1 MKIKRLFLFI
11 FLFLLLIFCFTY
23 KHSKKSKYTRSYI
36 IYNLGNFPESLD
48 PHLFSETL
56 AMQVDDMIYEGLLRE
71 DQNGNLVGG
80 VAEKWEEKEN
90 DLIFYLKKDVRWSDG
105 SQITAYDFLYAFKR
119 VLNPKTAATHADMLF
134 YIKNAENF
142 YKGSVSEKELGIKV
156 IDEKTLIITL
166 EKPTPFFK
174 YILTLPISMPL
185 KKSFFEEKIGSF
197 ALDINSFLYNGP
209 YKIKTLKNGSEIF
222 LEKNPYYWNEKQIK
236 IPEIKLVTYSDYA
249 SLNSLIENN
258 EIDMTRIDTESL
270 EKYKKANTV
279 DTFMNGRVWF
289 IEFNLK
295 DKYLKNKN
303 LRKAITIG
311 IDREKYV
318 EKIKNDGSIVS
329 KSIIG
334 YNIKGYDKTFR
345 EENPDTEYFENN
357 NLNEAKKYYNKAL
370 KELNVEK
377 LSLTLLAGNSSTEIK
392 EIQFLQEEL
401 RTKLDIEV
409 KVEIVAFKDRLFR
422 TRKGDFEMVLSTWS
436 PKYNDP
442 YTYLSKWYEKND
454 SSFDE
459 SFSIKYD
466 DLIQTALNEKNLKL
480 RMEIL
485 AKAEKLLI
493 SEAIISP
500 LYFSAENHYRRN
512 DISGIIRKPIGGIT
526 SFYYAYLKQ

>member
-1 MKIKRLFLFI
+1 MKIKSLLVFIFI
-11 FLFLLLIFCFTY
+11 FLLVLLYCIY
-23 KHSKKSKYTRSYI
+23 KQPNGSNLTKDYI

-48 PHLFSETL
+48 PHLFSEAL

-71 DQNGNLVGG
+71 DQNGNLVVG

-90 DLIFYLKKDVRWSDG
+90 NLIFYLKKDVKWSDG
-105 SQITAYDFLYAFKR
+105 SQISAYDFLYAFKR
-119 VLNPKTAATHADMLF
+119 VLNPKTVAIHADMLF

-142 YKGSVSEKELGIKV
+142 YKGKVSEQELGIRV
-156 IDEKTLIITL
+156 IDEKTLMITL

-174 YILTLPISMPL
+174 YILTLPVSMPL
-185 KKSFFEEKIGSF
+185 KESFFKEKTESF
-197 ALDINSFLYNGP
+197 ALDANSFLYNGP
-209 YKIKTLKNGSEIF
+209 YKVKTLKNGSEIF

-236 IPEIKLVTYSDYA
+236 ISEIKLVSYNDYG
-249 SLNSLIENN
+249 SLDTLIENN
-258 EIDMTRIDTESL
+258 EVDVTRLDTESL
-270 EKYKKANTV
+270 EKYKKDNTM
-279 DTFMNGRVWF
+279 DTFINGRVWF

-295 DKYLKNKN
+295 NKYLKNKN
-303 LRKAITIG
+303 LRKAITIA

-318 EKIKNDGSIVS
+318 EKIKNDGSIIS

-345 EENPDTEYFENN
+345 EEYPDAEYFDNN

-370 KELNVEK
+370 KELNVNK
-377 LSLTLLAGNSSTEIK
+377 VHLTLLAGNSSTEIK
-392 EIQFLQEEL
+392 EVQFLQEEL

-409 KVEIVAFKDRLFR
+409 RIEVVAFKDRLFK

-454 SSFDE
+454 SILDKSFAA
-459 SFSIKYD
+459 KYD
-466 DLIQTALNEKNLKL
+466 KLMQTALNEKKLKL

-485 AKAEKLLI
+485 AEAERLLI
-493 SEAIISP
+493 SEVIISP
-500 LYFSAENHYRRN
+500 LYYSAENHYRRSE
-512 DISGIIRKPIGGIT
+512 IRGIIRKPIGGIT
-526 SFYYAYLKQ
+526 SFYYAYIKQ

>member
-1 MKIKRLFLFI
+1 M
-11 FLFLLLIFCFTY
+11 
-23 KHSKKSKYTRSYI
+23 
-36 IYNLGNFPESLD
+36 
-48 PHLFSETL
+48 
-56 AMQVDDMIYEGLLRE
+56 
-71 DQNGNLVGG
+71 
-80 VAEKWEEKEN
+80 
-90 DLIFYLKKDVRWSDG
+90 
-105 SQITAYDFLYAFKR
+105 
-119 VLNPKTAATHADMLF
+119 
-134 YIKNAENF
+134 
-142 YKGSVSEKELGIKV
+142 
-156 IDEKTLIITL
+156 
-166 EKPTPFFK
+166 
-174 YILTLPISMPL
+174 
-185 KKSFFEEKIGSF
+185 
-197 ALDINSFLYNGP
+197 
-209 YKIKTLKNGSEIF
+209 
-222 LEKNPYYWNEKQIK
+222 
-236 IPEIKLVTYSDYA
+236 
-249 SLNSLIENN
+249 
-258 EIDMTRIDTESL
+258 
-270 EKYKKANTV
+270 
-279 DTFMNGRVWF
+279 
-289 IEFNLK
+289 
-295 DKYLKNKN
+295 
-303 LRKAITIG
+303 
-311 IDREKYV
+311 
-318 EKIKNDGSIVS
+318 EKIKNDGCIVS